1 MNKIIK
7 IFTVLLVTI
16 ICGSNAFG
24 YSIDNAISDCGINKS
39 AISISIRDVNSGKAV
54 YQLHEKRPMVP
65 ASTLKLVTYA
75 ASLDT
80 LGKDFKFKTDLYKT
94 TNNELY
100 LKLAADPFL
109 TSKDLDTLI
118 DKAEQKKISEPKKF
132 YIDDFVI
139 DSNEWGEGW
148 QWDDDLNILMPKFS
162 SYNIDK
168 NLLEIT
174 IEPTAKGAP
183 AQIYLTTFYPLT
195 FINLV
200 TTGDTNDVELSRTNF
215 ISPNVITAKGSVKKQ
230 FSMQIP
236 TNNPKRYFLLRLEDS
251 IREHH
256 LEYYGNF
263 QQGKLPKQNIYLVGS
278 IEHDLSLATEAI
290 LKKSSNFA
298 AETLFKIA
306 GGKFVNNTGS
316 IDHSKQMLD
325 AYLEKKQL
333 NSADIK
339 VVDGSGVSKNNL
351 MTSDFMTNFLVKEA
365 NNKILIDNLPQ
376 PSEGTLENRMLYF
389 KGNLRAKTGTVSNVS
404 ALAGYVST
412 QKGNKL
418 AFDIM
423 IDDSKSTP
431 ADKKMLEEYI
441 LRAVYSNY

>member
-404 ALAGYVST
+404 ALAGYIST
-412 QKGNKL
+412 QKGNK
-418 AFDIM
+418 
-423 IDDSKSTP
+423 
-431 ADKKMLEEYI
+431 
-441 LRAVYSNY
+441 

>member
-404 ALAGYVST
+404 ALAGYIST

-423 IDDSKSTP
+423 IDESTP

>member
-174 IEPTAKGAP
+174 IEPSAKGAP

-404 ALAGYVST
+404 ALAGYIST